1 MGPVDF
7 VKANARTEEW
17 NDRTAPIPRDRTRT
31 AAEDMTVEAVE
42 AGSGGYVDSPG
53 CDAVSRASD
62 SRRFLR
68 GQEGYSIALKPLIYL
83 NQHSKLRVPPA
94 VSKNGQYRVVPV

>member
-42 AGSGGYVDSPG
+42 AGSGGYVDLPG
-53 CDAVSRASD
+53 CDAVSSASD
-62 SRRFLR
+62 SEVSERAR
-68 GQEGYSIALKPLIYL
+68 GVLDCS
-83 NQHSKLRVPPA
+83 
-94 VSKNGQYRVVPV
+94 